1 MSCRT
6 VKIEN
11 QSDYESTIK
20 GNLVEMLKAIKQHGL
35 SFQVTKW
42 SVLTIIDVIKAFVNM
57 KIDYLK

>member
-11 QSDYESTIK
+11 QYDYESTIK
-20 GNLVEMLKAIKQHGL
+20 GNLVEMLKP
-35 SFQVTKW
+35 SNMPT
-42 SVLTIIDVIKAFVNM
+42 TIDVIKAFVNM